1 LLKHDDLA
9 DQVKKQTRKPT
20 LKLTLTL
27 KREVPSIPF
36 SKEFCLSTLHKSP
49 LEITAR
55 ITSASFAI
63 PDVMKYTK
71 IVGMPLVTV
80 IHTILLPSVDFTIFG
95 LSRHLAV
102 GADSTTSAI
111 IVSELVAI
119 AIPDS
124 SKYVKYA
131 GMIALLAAT
140 LLLLKGLLHL
150 YFFVDFLSHT
160 I

>member
-1 LLKHDDLA
+1 
-9 DQVKKQTRKPT
+9 
-20 LKLTLTL
+20 
-27 KREVPSIPF
+27 
-36 SKEFCLSTLHKSP
+36 
-49 LEITAR
+49 
-55 ITSASFAI
+55 
-63 PDVMKYTK
+63 MKYTK

-80 IHTILLPSVDFTIFG
+80 IYTILLPIVDFTILG

-102 GADSTTSAI
+102 GADFTTSAI
-111 IVSELVAI
+111 IASELMAI

-140 LLLLKGLLHL
+140 SLLLKGLLHL
-150 YFFVDFLSHT
+150 YFFADFLSHT